1 MYHACIYMY
10 IYICIYMFEYVSIC
24 MYICVYIYIYVYQWP
39 QTVPHWFLKSWTPK
53 VPPLVS
59 HLAIK
64 NNDNNNWT
72 YLQHITT
79 LVIGPIN
86 PLPQPQAKAAFLP
99 KLPKKF
105 EEATE
110 ADMKGGA
117 IQLSWWIKKIKL
129 GRTYHRKLIYVW
141 NMYQFIISP
150 STVAATGNTHRLRI
164 FLGTGSLDT

>member
-1 MYHACIYMY
+1 MVIGFQRLYFQRGIN
-10 IYICIYMFEYVSIC
+10 IL
-24 MYICVYIYIYVYQWP
+24 IYIYTYIYQWP